1 MPQANTVTV
10 TQSPP
15 VQVRT
20 GSRVAGIDVAR
31 ALAIVGMMFAHIGIS
46 EDSFTGN
53 AAHILATGL
62 PSALFAV
69 LTGVSLGFMGQSGA
83 IAGGECLASSRSK
96 LYVRGMLVVVIGLA
110 LTYMQSRIAVV
121 LMAIGIEIILL
132 TPAVRWRT
140 RTLLIWW
147 AVLFLLG
154 AAVTTLLRLSDFYP
168 MLITLGYPLPAW
180 LLYGITGILLH
191 RHLIYSGPRAWT
203 VAATIGAVVAGLGIW
218 WWRLDVLDI
227 GHDSPFFDFHDPDL
241 TVARDLFLSAAPH
254 SGGLGDVLV
263 SVGAAVTTVGL
274 CLLACHVRWAEVLL
288 YPLRA
293 TGSMALTVYVA
304 HVLTA
309 TMLTGFSLMTLI
321 GHGYSSSD
329 RPEHDAG
336 WTLDASLDDGDP
348 SSSSAVEFPNEPA
361 WEEYQR
367 TVGES
372 TGWED
377 FRSRE
382 EHLWEDFL
390 SEQERLFDEYIREK
404 ENQGDAGAPLPA
416 QQNGLDV
423 DGFGV
428 TALGALL
435 ISSLWRWRFRRGPL
449 EGLLRWIIGKAT
461 RSDLPPRATP
471 ASP

>member
-1 MPQANTVTV
+1 MPQVSVV
-10 TQSPP
+10 TQSVPGP
-15 VQVRT
+15 GGGS

-31 ALAIVGMMFAHIGIS
+31 ALAIVGMMFAHIGGS
-46 EDSFTGN
+46 RDSFVGD
-53 AAHILATGL
+53 AAHLLATGL

-69 LTGVSLGFMGQSGA
+69 LTGVSLGFMGSAGA
-83 IAGGECLASSRSK
+83 CAGGERLAASRSR

-132 TPAVRWRT
+132 APAVRWRT

-154 AAVTTLLRLSDFYP
+154 AAVTTLLRLGDLYSE
-168 MLITLGYPLPAW
+168 LITLGYPLPAW

-191 RHLIYSGPRAWT
+191 RHLIYSGPRTWT
-203 VAATIGAVVAGLGIW
+203 IATVIGAVVVAVGVW

-227 GHDSPFFDFHDPDL
+227 GHDSPFFDFRDPDL

-254 SGGLGDVLV
+254 SGGLGDVVV
-263 SVGAAVTTVGL
+263 SVGAAVATVGL

-304 HVLTA
+304 HILTA
-309 TMLTGFSLMTLI
+309 TLLTGFSLMTLI
-321 GHGYSSSD
+321 GHGDSPSGADGLGADHGRTVYT
-329 RPEHDAG
+329 PLNDA
-336 WTLDASLDDGDP
+336 DP
-348 SSSSAVEFPNEPA
+348 TSAPTAELPDEPA
-361 WEEYQR
+361 R
-367 TVGES
+367 
-372 TGWED
+372 ED
-377 FRSRE
+377 FSA
-382 EHLWEDFL
+382 
-390 SEQERLFDEYIREK
+390 EQERLFAEYIE
-404 ENQGDAGAPLPA
+404 EQDDDVDAGAPLPA
-416 QQNGLDV
+416 AGSGFDL
-423 DGFGV
+423 DGFAV
-428 TALGALL
+428 TALAALL
-435 ISSLWRWRFRRGPL
+435 LSSLWRWRFRRGPL

-461 RSDLPPRATP
+461 RSDLPPRVTP